1 MLDNLEERTK
11 EYEDPGD
18 ITFKV
23 YKKRVCFFIGGAEV
37 GFRTTCMKGKTL
49 NYLLENPGRVI
60 PRKELFDAVGIK
72 NASKANMVLAGLQE
86 EFRLYSKTWR
96 LQRAG
101 TTCRL
106 HRGTYEKLER
116 GVFATPIE

>member
-11 EYEDPGD
+11 EYEDAGD
-18 ITFKV
+18 ITIRT
-23 YKKRVCFFIGGAEV
+23 YGSRPCFFIGDAPL
-37 GFRTTCMKGKTL
+37 GFRTTCAKGRTL
-49 NYLLENPGRVI
+49 NYLLENPNRII
-60 PRKELFDAVGIK
+60 PRKELF
-72 NASKANMVLAGLQE
+72 KAINMKTSRAHKVLTELKE
-86 EFRLYSKTWR
+86 EFFLYSKTWR